1 MAKGRK
7 VGWSQQERWLV
18 SDINQSTSTQTDG
31 TDGVEFGEEDVWS
44 MIDGALDRHDD
55 PMLNGAPTPD
65 WPDSHVDAMIRSQ
78 QRLMSRERDGERV
91 GGLSLAFE
99 DPSRTGAARI
109 VHQFHTQENPK
120 PSQKGRHVASSAPV
134 HVPTWSRI
142 ERVESTESLNEW
154 DDGSV
159 LSQENE
165 SERVPPHEYLARE
178 YARSHKN
185 LVATSVF
192 EGVGRTLKGRDASR
206 VRDAVWSRT
215 GFNG

>member
-7 VGWSQQERWLV
+7 VGWSHQERWLV
-18 SDINQSTSTQTDG
+18 SDNTSQTEGPDG
-31 TDGVEFGEEDVWS
+31 IELGEEDVWS

-55 PMLNGAPTPD
+55 PMLHGTQTPD
-65 WPDSHVDAMIRSQ
+65 WPDSHVDAMIRN
-78 QRLMSRERDGERV
+78 QRLMSHDGARV

-120 PSQKGRHVASSAPV
+120 PSQRGRHVAASAPV
-134 HVPTWSRI
+134 RVPTWSRI
-142 ERVESTESLNEW
+142 GRVESAESLNEW
-154 DDGSV
+154 DGGST
-159 LSQENE
+159 LSQEDE
-165 SERVPPHEYLARE
+165 LEKVPPHEYLARE
-178 YARSHKN
+178 HARSQKN